1 MDATGNQTMSLTMN
15 PLDESMKRM
24 EGYEVTRAPQTD
36 AGIPNFQEGI
46 FTYKGNRQTP
56 WKTEQTHS
64 YSHPKEYVG
73 RILNGSIVHTGG
85 NTEMAISTHHTQERP
100 QFPPGTLRGPSFIQ
114 PQYVPT
120 EDPALDELHAVA
132 HVVSPLLPALLEAC
146 RGYHLHSPD
155 GWITTAGFMT
165 AAKRAGLELS
175 RAEYLALERALT
187 KDSRG
192 RINYLQ
198 LEQLITAIVVG
209 DGVTATVQ

>member
-1 MDATGNQTMSLTMN
+1 MNSTGTQNLSLTMN
-15 PLDESMKRM
+15 TLDESMKRM
-24 EGYEVTRAPQTD
+24 EGYEVTRGPQTD
-36 AGIPNFQEGI
+36 AGIPNYQEGI
-46 FTYKGNRQTP
+46 FTYKGNRQAP
-56 WKTEQTHS
+56 WKSEQTHS

-85 NTEMAISTHHTQERP
+85 NTEMAMTTHHTLERP
-100 QFPPGTLRGPSFIQ
+100 QMPPGTIRGPTFTQ

-132 HVVSPLLPALLEAC
+132 HVIAPSLPALLDAC
-146 RGYHLHSPD
+146 RAYHLHSPD

-165 AAKRAGLELS
+165 AAKRAGLQLS

-187 KDSRG
+187 KDLRG

-198 LEQLITAIVVG
+198 LEQLVVAIAAG
-209 DGVTATVQ
+209 DGAAA